1 VKPLTYRDIYI
12 KIDIMNE
19 IEGTEKFFD
28 LLEKS
33 IIGVET
39 TDGSVLEKDFLK
51 LCWFKNKYSNLDQ
64 PSLNIF
70 YNNSPLNRNK
80 YKVTYE
86 CLCGQINK
94 IHIKK
99 FLSKKTLVCPKC
111 RETEEKRKKH
121 SELLRSKDF
130 KKKDNSIKK
139 MSNEEEINNSETQ
152 FNLECHKFKEKY
164 YHRNLTSSE
173 FNQIK
178 DKIVAING
186 VNIVNKEFTFLPTI
200 KINNQTKYFQYIFQD
215 GIKIPFKNIVFKCDN
230 CDDVFNT
237 SRKPKNKINNYKIL
251 CPKCSLCNKTFKIR
265 NLITIFGDKIIYQS
279 KLEKD
284 FIEHCEMRNIKIL
297 NGSNINYEFKGRI
310 HKYRV
315 DFYLPEHNL
324 LIEIK
329 ANHIWH
335 RKQLECGVWKNKIT
349 SVIEYAKENNLTY
362 KILFQEDIEQFFNLL
377 RYSLDY
383 GENHRS

>member
-1 VKPLTYRDIYI
+1 
-12 KIDIMNE
+12 MNK

-39 TDGSVLEKDFLK
+39 INGSFLEKDFLK
-51 LCWFKNKYSNLDQ
+51 LCWFKNKYSNLDH
-64 PSLNIF
+64 PSLSIF
-70 YNNSPLNRNK
+70 YNNSPLNRNNH
-80 YKVTYE
+80 KVTYE

-99 FLSKKTLVCPKC
+99 FLSKKTLVCSKC

-130 KKKDNSIKK
+130 KKKDNTIKK
-139 MSNEEEINNSETQ
+139 MSNEEEINSGETQ
-152 FNLECHKFKEKY
+152 FNLENYEFKEKY
-164 YHRNLTSSE
+164 YHRNLTLGE

-178 DKIVAING
+178 EKIVAVNGINVVG
-186 VNIVNKEFTFLPTI
+186 KEYIFLPTI
-200 KINNQTKYFQYIFQD
+200 KVKNQTKYSQFILED
-215 GIKIPFKNIVFKCDN
+215 ENKIPFKNIMFKCDN

-265 NLITIFGDKIIYQS
+265 NLNTIFGDKIIYQS
-279 KLEKD
+279 KLEKE
-284 FIEHCEMRNIKIL
+284 FIKCCEIRNIRIL
-297 NGSNINYEFKGRI
+297 NGPNINYDFKGKV

-315 DFYLPEHNL
+315 DFYLPKHNL

-335 RKQLECGVWKNKIT
+335 RKQLECGVWKSKILST
-349 SVIEYAKENNLTY
+349 IEYTKENNLTY
-362 KILFQEDIEQFFNLL
+362 KILFQEDIEEFFNLL